1 MSLFLCLIR
10 IALILV
16 ACPAF
21 AEPAPVRVGYLQFGT
36 VEWELDTIRR
46 HGLDAANHIEVVPV
60 PLATNEAAKV
70 ALQAGAVDLIVTDW
84 PWVTRQRAEGAD
96 FAFAPSSKAVGALV
110 VPKSSPIS
118 GLADL
123 KGRRVGVAG
132 GPLDKSWL
140 LLRALSRRDLGV
152 DLAEA
157 AEPVFG
163 APPLLS
169 EQLAAGRI
177 DAVLTYW
184 NYAARLQASGARSI
198 LTVSDIIRQLGAES
212 DVPMLGYAV
221 HDRWAVEHRDAVE
234 GFLRA
239 SKEAKRLLAA
249 SDAEWD
255 QLAPKLGSDAPAVQ
269 AALKAGYR
277 QGILDSFGDA
287 ERRDAARL
295 YAILADIGGEELVGP
310 AKTIAAGTFWPPQ
323 GE

>member
-1 MSLFLCLIR
+1 MSVSSWLIR
-10 IALILV
+10 LV
-16 ACPAF
+16 LVLLACPAF
-21 AEPAPVRVGYLQFGT
+21 AEPAAVRVGYLQFGT
-36 VEWELDTIRR
+36 VEWELDTIRQ
-46 HGLDAANHIEVVPV
+46 HGLDAANGVKVVPV

-70 ALQAGAVDLIVTDW
+70 ALQAEAVDLIVTDW

-96 FAFAPSSKAVGALV
+96 FAFAPTSKAVGALV
-110 VPKSSPIS
+110 VPEGSPIT

-123 KGRRVGVAG
+123 KGKKIGVAG

-157 AEPVFG
+157 AEPIFG

-169 EQLAAGRI
+169 EQLAQGRV

-184 NYAARLQASGARSI
+184 NFAARLQASGARSV
-198 LTVSDIIRQLGAES
+198 LTVSDVIRKLGAET
-212 DVPMLGYAV
+212 DVPMLGYAF
-221 HDRWAVEHRDAVE
+221 HDAWAVEHRDAVE

-239 SKEAKRLLAA
+239 SAEAKRLLAS

-255 QLAPKLGSDAPAVQ
+255 RLAPKLGSDDPAVQ

-277 QGILDSFGDA
+277 QGILDRFDDA
-287 ERRDAARL
+287 GRRDAARL
-295 YAILADIGGEELVGP
+295 YAILVDIGGEELVGA
-310 AKTIAAGTFWPPQ
+310 AKTIAPGTFWPPQ
-323 GE
+323 AE